1 MLGHQTKNRIN
12 IVSKTYRQTAA
23 NRPFFVAHRAF
34 FRHVTLG
41 ASLLVA
47 LSGPASQ
54 ATAAELPSLG
64 SSDAPVVG
72 ETLQDFF
79 SAALDFSPRLRIAEE
94 NLNIGA
100 ARRSAANGQLLPQVR
115 ANASL
120 SDNTRNQAG
129 QETTF
134 DGNRYS
140 VQLTQVLFNWQ
151 AFAARAQAVLRE
163 DQAEQLYYSELAILL
178 TDVAE
183 KYFDAL
189 QARDALDSIAS
200 EYEAVSNQLEQIESL
215 YARQLAQITDL
226 YQAQASLAAVEAQQI
241 QLESRLD
248 IQLEALRSVSGIE
261 PGELFRLAEDAT
273 VPPLEN
279 NLHYWVDQAE
289 KNNHSIRAQRLEFE
303 ASKKM
308 VSQRRGAYMPQ
319 VSLVLQRQDSNV
331 GFDNIPLQRTD
342 NTYIGVDVSV
352 PIYAGGSNRAAVRE
366 ANSQSLIAENELR
379 GVELEI
385 GETVRSAYLQVQASE
400 KIIAAAQKL
409 VESTELSATAM
420 QRGFELGAVT
430 SVDVL
435 NAIRDQFGAQRDLQQ
450 VRYEHVKFLL
460 LLKREAGLLTA
471 DDLIEVSTWLEPSS
485 GR

>member
-1 MLGHQTKNRIN
+1 MSRIN
-12 IVSKTYRQTAA
+12 RQTTA
-23 NRPFFVAHRAF
+23 NRTAHRLVSSAVI
-34 FRHVTLG
+34 RKAALS
-41 ASLLVA
+41 ASLLVG
-47 LSGPASQ
+47 LFGI
-54 ATAAELPSLG
+54 AAQSAAADLPSLG
-64 SSDAPVVG
+64 SSNAPVVG

-79 SAALDFSPRLRIAEE
+79 SAALDFSPRLRIAEQ

-100 ARRSAANGQLLPQVR
+100 ARRSAATGQLLPQVR

-120 SDNTRNQAG
+120 SDNTRIQSG

-140 VQLTQVLFNWQ
+140 LQLTQVLFNWQ
-151 AFAARAQAVLRE
+151 SFAARAQAVLRE

-183 KYFDAL
+183 KFFDTL

-200 EYEAVSNQLEQIESL
+200 EYEAVSNQLQQIESL

-226 YQAQASLAAVEAQQI
+226 YQAQASLASVEAQQI
-241 QLESRLD
+241 ELESRLD

-261 PGELFRLAEDAT
+261 PGELFRLAEGAK

-289 KNNHSIRAQRLEFE
+289 KNNHSIKAQRLAFE

-308 VSQRRGAYMPQ
+308 ISQRRGAYMPQ
-319 VSLVLQRQDSNV
+319 VSLVLQRQDSDV
-331 GFDNIPLQRTD
+331 GFDNMPLQRSD

-379 GVELEI
+379 GVQLEI

-400 KIIAAAQKL
+400 KIIGAAQKL

-471 DDLIEVSTWLEPSS
+471 DDIIEVSTWLEPST

>member
-1 MLGHQTKNRIN
+1 MSRIN
-12 IVSKTYRQTAA
+12 RQTTA
-23 NRPFFVAHRAF
+23 NRTAHRLMSSAVI
-34 FRHVTLG
+34 RKAALS
-41 ASLLVA
+41 ASLLVGLFGIA
-47 LSGPASQ
+47 AQSA
-54 ATAAELPSLG
+54 AAELPSLG
-64 SSDAPVVG
+64 SSSAPVVG

-79 SAALDFSPRLRIAEE
+79 SAALDFSPRLRIAEQ

-100 ARRSAANGQLLPQVR
+100 ARRSAATGQLLPQVR

-120 SDNTRNQAG
+120 SDNTRVQSG

-140 VQLTQVLFNWQ
+140 LQLTQVLFNWQ

-183 KYFDAL
+183 KFFDTL

-200 EYEAVSNQLEQIESL
+200 EYEAVSNQLQQIESL

-226 YQAQASLAAVEAQQI
+226 YQAQASLASVEAQQI

-261 PGELFRLAEDAT
+261 PGELFRLAEGAK

-289 KNNHSIRAQRLEFE
+289 KNNHSIKAQRLAFE

-308 VSQRRGAYMPQ
+308 ISQRRGAYMPQ
-319 VSLVLQRQDSNV
+319 VSLVLQRQDSDV
-331 GFDNIPLQRTD
+331 GFDNMPLQRSD

-379 GVELEI
+379 GVQLEI

-400 KIIAAAQKL
+400 KIIGAAQKL

-471 DDLIEVSTWLEPSS
+471 DDLIEVSTWLEPST

>member
-1 MLGHQTKNRIN
+1 MSRIN
-12 IVSKTYRQTAA
+12 RQTTA
-23 NRPFFVAHRAF
+23 NRTAHRLMSSAVIRKAAF
-34 FRHVTLG
+34 G
-41 ASLLVA
+41 ASLLVGLFGITA
-47 LSGPASQ
+47 QS
-54 ATAAELPSLG
+54 TAAELPSLG
-64 SSDAPVVG
+64 SSNAPVVG

-79 SAALDFSPRLRIAEE
+79 SAALDFSPRLRIAEQ

-100 ARRSAANGQLLPQVR
+100 ARRSAATGQLLPQVR

-120 SDNTRNQAG
+120 SDNTRVQSG

-140 VQLTQVLFNWQ
+140 LQLTQVLFNWQ

-183 KYFDAL
+183 KFFDTL

-200 EYEAVSNQLEQIESL
+200 EYEAVSNQLQQIESL

-226 YQAQASLAAVEAQQI
+226 YQAQASLASVEAQQI

-261 PGELFRLAEDAT
+261 PGELFRLAEGAK

-289 KNNHSIRAQRLEFE
+289 KNNHSIKAQRLAFE

-308 VSQRRGAYMPQ
+308 ISQRRGAYMPQ
-319 VSLVLQRQDSNV
+319 VSLVLQRQDSDV
-331 GFDNIPLQRTD
+331 GFDNMPLQRSD

-379 GVELEI
+379 GVQLEI

-400 KIIAAAQKL
+400 KIIGAAQKL

-460 LLKREAGLLTA
+460 LLKREAGLLIA
-471 DDLIEVSTWLEPSS
+471 DDLIEVSTWLEPST

>member
-1 MLGHQTKNRIN
+1 
-12 IVSKTYRQTAA
+12 
-23 NRPFFVAHRAF
+23 
-34 FRHVTLG
+34 
-41 ASLLVA
+41 
-47 LSGPASQ
+47 
-54 ATAAELPSLG
+54 
-64 SSDAPVVG
+64 
-72 ETLQDFF
+72 
-79 SAALDFSPRLRIAEE
+79 
-94 NLNIGA
+94 
-100 ARRSAANGQLLPQVR
+100 
-115 ANASL
+115 
-120 SDNTRNQAG
+120 
-129 QETTF
+129 
-134 DGNRYS
+134 
-140 VQLTQVLFNWQ
+140 
-151 AFAARAQAVLRE
+151 
-163 DQAEQLYYSELAILL
+163 
-178 TDVAE
+178 
-183 KYFDAL
+183 
-189 QARDALDSIAS
+189 
-200 EYEAVSNQLEQIESL
+200 
-215 YARQLAQITDL
+215 
-226 YQAQASLAAVEAQQI
+226 
-241 QLESRLD
+241 
-248 IQLEALRSVSGIE
+248 VSGIE

>member
-1 MLGHQTKNRIN
+1 MSRIN
-12 IVSKTYRQTAA
+12 RQTTA
-23 NRPFFVAHRAF
+23 NRTAHRLVSSAVI
-34 FRHVTLG
+34 RKAALS
-41 ASLLVA
+41 ASLLVGLFGIA
-47 LSGPASQ
+47 AQSA
-54 ATAAELPSLG
+54 AAELPSLG
-64 SSDAPVVG
+64 SSNAPVVG

-79 SAALDFSPRLRIAEE
+79 SAALDFSPRLRIAEQ

-100 ARRSAANGQLLPQVR
+100 ARRSAATGQLLPQVR

-120 SDNTRNQAG
+120 SDNTRIQSG

-140 VQLTQVLFNWQ
+140 LQLTQVLFNLQ

-183 KYFDAL
+183 KFFDTL

-200 EYEAVSNQLEQIESL
+200 EYEAVSNQLQQIESL

-226 YQAQASLAAVEAQQI
+226 YQAQASLASVEAQQI

-261 PGELFRLAEDAT
+261 PGELFRLAEGAK

-289 KNNHSIRAQRLEFE
+289 KNNHSIKAQRLAFE

-308 VSQRRGAYMPQ
+308 ISQRRGAYMPQ
-319 VSLVLQRQDSNV
+319 VSLVLQRQDSDV
-331 GFDNIPLQRTD
+331 GFDNMPLQRSD

-379 GVELEI
+379 GVQLEI

-400 KIIAAAQKL
+400 KIIGAAQKL

-471 DDLIEVSTWLEPSS
+471 DDLIEVSTWLEPST

>member
-1 MLGHQTKNRIN
+1 MSRTN
-12 IVSKTYRQTAA
+12 RQTAA
-23 NRPFFVAHRAF
+23 NHFAFAAHRALF
-34 FRHVTLG
+34 KKVTLG
-41 ASLLVA
+41 ASLLVV
-47 LSGPASQ
+47 LSGIASR
-54 ATAAELPSLG
+54 AIAAELPSLG
-64 SSDAPVVG
+64 SSNAPVVG
-72 ETLQDFF
+72 QTLQDFF

-94 NLNIGA
+94 NLNIGS
-100 ARRSAANGQLLPQVR
+100 ARRSAATGQLLPQVR

-120 SDNTRNQAG
+120 SDNTRNQSG

-140 VQLTQVLFNWQ
+140 LQLTQVLFNWQ

-163 DQAEQLYYSELAILL
+163 YQAEQLYYSELAILL

-261 PGELFRLAEDAT
+261 PGELFRLAEDAA

-289 KNNHSIRAQRLEFE
+289 KNNHSIRAQRLAFE

-471 DDLIEVSTWLEPSS
+471 YDLIEVSAWLEPSS

>member
-1 MLGHQTKNRIN
+1 MSRIN
-12 IVSKTYRQTAA
+12 RQTTA
-23 NRPFFVAHRAF
+23 NRTAHRLMSSAVI
-34 FRHVTLG
+34 RKAALS
-41 ASLLVA
+41 ASLLVG
-47 LSGPASQ
+47 LSGIAAQS
-54 ATAAELPSLG
+54 AAAELPSLG
-64 SSDAPVVG
+64 SSNAPVVG

-79 SAALDFSPRLRIAEE
+79 SAALDFSPRLRIAEQ

-100 ARRSAANGQLLPQVR
+100 ARRSAATGQLLPQVR

-120 SDNTRNQAG
+120 SDNTRVQSG

-140 VQLTQVLFNWQ
+140 LQLTQVLFNWQ

-183 KYFDAL
+183 KFFDTL

-200 EYEAVSNQLEQIESL
+200 EYEAVSNQLQQIESL

-226 YQAQASLAAVEAQQI
+226 YQAQASLASVEAQQI

-261 PGELFRLAEDAT
+261 PGELFRLAEGAK

-289 KNNHSIRAQRLEFE
+289 KNNHSIKAQRLAFE

-308 VSQRRGAYMPQ
+308 ISQRRGAYMPQ
-319 VSLVLQRQDSNV
+319 VSLVLQRQDSDV
-331 GFDNIPLQRTD
+331 GFDNMPLQRSD

-379 GVELEI
+379 GVQLEI

-400 KIIAAAQKL
+400 KIIGAAQKL

-471 DDLIEVSTWLEPSS
+471 DDLIEVSTWLEPST

>member
-1 MLGHQTKNRIN
+1 VSRIN
-12 IVSKTYRQTAA
+12 RQTTA
-23 NRPFFVAHRAF
+23 NRTAHRLMSSAVI
-34 FRHVTLG
+34 RKATLS
-41 ASLLVA
+41 ASLLVGLFGTA
-47 LSGPASQ
+47 AQSA
-54 ATAAELPSLG
+54 AAELPSLG
-64 SSDAPVVG
+64 SSNAPVVG

-79 SAALDFSPRLRIAEE
+79 SAALDFSPRLRIAEQ

-100 ARRSAANGQLLPQVR
+100 ARRSAATGQLLPQVR

-120 SDNTRNQAG
+120 SDNTRVQSG

-140 VQLTQVLFNWQ
+140 LQLTQVLFNWQ

-183 KYFDAL
+183 KFFDTL

-200 EYEAVSNQLEQIESL
+200 EYEAVSNQLQQIESL

-226 YQAQASLAAVEAQQI
+226 YQAQASLASVEAQQI

-261 PGELFRLAEDAT
+261 PGELFRLAEGAK

-289 KNNHSIRAQRLEFE
+289 KNNHSIKAQRLAFE

-308 VSQRRGAYMPQ
+308 ISQRRGAYMPQ
-319 VSLVLQRQDSNV
+319 VSLVLQRQDSDV
-331 GFDNIPLQRTD
+331 GFDNMPLQRSD

-379 GVELEI
+379 GVQLEI

-400 KIIAAAQKL
+400 KIIGAAQKL

-471 DDLIEVSTWLEPSS
+471 DDLIEVSTWLEPST

>member
-1 MLGHQTKNRIN
+1 MSRIN
-12 IVSKTYRQTAA
+12 RQTTA
-23 NRPFFVAHRAF
+23 NRTAHRLMSSAVI
-34 FRHVTLG
+34 RKAALS
-41 ASLLVA
+41 ASLLVG
-47 LSGPASQ
+47 LSGIAAQS
-54 ATAAELPSLG
+54 AAAELPSLG
-64 SSDAPVVG
+64 SSKAPVVG

-79 SAALDFSPRLRIAEE
+79 SAALDFSPRLRIAEQ

-100 ARRSAANGQLLPQVR
+100 ARRSAATGQLLPQVR

-120 SDNTRNQAG
+120 SDNTRVQSG

-140 VQLTQVLFNWQ
+140 LQLTQVLFNWQ

-183 KYFDAL
+183 KFFDTL

-200 EYEAVSNQLEQIESL
+200 EYEAVSNQLQQIESL

-226 YQAQASLAAVEAQQI
+226 YQAQASLASVEAQQI

-261 PGELFRLAEDAT
+261 PGELFRLAEGAK

-289 KNNHSIRAQRLEFE
+289 KNNHSIKAQRLAFE

-308 VSQRRGAYMPQ
+308 ISQRRGAYMPQ
-319 VSLVLQRQDSNV
+319 VSLVLQRQDSDV
-331 GFDNIPLQRTD
+331 GFDNMPLQRSD

-379 GVELEI
+379 GVQLEI

-400 KIIAAAQKL
+400 KIIGAAQKL

-471 DDLIEVSTWLEPSS
+471 DDLIEVSTWLEPST

>member
-1 MLGHQTKNRIN
+1 MLSCCRRSTAVLSLSIACVFAGT
-12 IVSKTYRQTAA
+12 VS
-23 NRPFFVAHRAF
+23 
-34 FRHVTLG
+34 
-41 ASLLVA
+41 
-47 LSGPASQ
+47 
-54 ATAAELPSLG
+54 AAELPSMG
-64 SSDAPVVG
+64 AQSAPVIG
-72 ETLQDFF
+72 ETLEDFF
-79 SAALDFSPRLRIAEE
+79 SAALDYSPRLRIAAE
-94 NLNIGA
+94 NLNIGS
-100 ARRSAANGQLLPQVR
+100 ARLSAANGQLLPQVR

-120 SDNTRNQAG
+120 SDNTRNQSG
-129 QETTF
+129 QETQF

-163 DQAEQLYYSELAILL
+163 DKAQALYYDELARLL

-200 EYEAVSNQLEQIESL
+200 EYEAVNNQLQQIESL

-241 QLESRLD
+241 QLESRLALR
-248 IQLEALRSVSGIE
+248 LESLRSVSGIE
-261 PGELFRLAEDAT
+261 AGDLFSLADDAAI
-273 VPPLEN
+273 PPLEN

-289 KNNHSIRAQRLEFE
+289 KNNNAIEAQRLEFE

-308 VSQRRGAYMPQ
+308 ISQRRGAYMPQ

-342 NTYIGVDVSV
+342 NTYVGVDVTV
-352 PIYAGGSNRAAVRE
+352 PLYAGGSNRAAVRE
-366 ANSQSLIAENELR
+366 ANSRALIAENELR
-379 GVELEI
+379 GTKLEV
-385 GETVRSAYLQVQASE
+385 GETVRGAYLQVQAGE
-400 KIIAAAQKL
+400 KIIDAAKKL
-409 VESTELSATAM
+409 VESTELTATAM

-450 VRYEHVKFLL
+450 VRYENIKYQLF
-460 LLKREAGLLTA
+460 LKREAGLLSA
-471 DDLIEVSTWLEPSS
+471 DDLIEVGLWLEPAAF
-485 GR
+485 

>member
-1 MLGHQTKNRIN
+1 MSRIN
-12 IVSKTYRQTAA
+12 RQTTA
-23 NRPFFVAHRAF
+23 NRTAHRLVSSAVI
-34 FRHVTLG
+34 RKAALS
-41 ASLLVA
+41 ASLLVGLFGIA
-47 LSGPASQ
+47 AQSA
-54 ATAAELPSLG
+54 AAELPSLG
-64 SSDAPVVG
+64 SSNAPVVG

-79 SAALDFSPRLRIAEE
+79 SAALDFSPRLRIAEQ

-100 ARRSAANGQLLPQVR
+100 ARRSAATGQLLPQVR

-120 SDNTRNQAG
+120 SDNTRVQSG

-140 VQLTQVLFNWQ
+140 LQLTQVLFNWQ

-183 KYFDAL
+183 KFFDTL

-200 EYEAVSNQLEQIESL
+200 EYEAVSNQLQQIESL

-226 YQAQASLAAVEAQQI
+226 YQAQASLASVEAQQI

-261 PGELFRLAEDAT
+261 PGELFRLAEGAN

-289 KNNHSIRAQRLEFE
+289 KNNHSIKAQRLAFE

-308 VSQRRGAYMPQ
+308 ISQRRGAYMPQ
-319 VSLVLQRQDSNV
+319 VSLVLQRQDSDV
-331 GFDNIPLQRTD
+331 GFDNMPLQRSD

-379 GVELEI
+379 GVQLEI

-400 KIIAAAQKL
+400 KIIGAAQKL

-471 DDLIEVSTWLEPSS
+471 DDLIEVSTWLEPST

>member
-1 MLGHQTKNRIN
+1 MSRIN
-12 IVSKTYRQTAA
+12 RQTTA
-23 NRPFFVAHRAF
+23 NRTAHRLVSSAVI
-34 FRHVTLG
+34 RKAALS
-41 ASLLVA
+41 ASLLVGLFGIA
-47 LSGPASQ
+47 AQSA
-54 ATAAELPSLG
+54 AAELPSLG
-64 SSDAPVVG
+64 SSNAPVVG

-79 SAALDFSPRLRIAEE
+79 SAALDFSPRLLIAEQ

-100 ARRSAANGQLLPQVR
+100 ARRSAATGQLLPQVR

-120 SDNTRNQAG
+120 SDNTRVQSG

-140 VQLTQVLFNWQ
+140 LQLTQVLFNWQ

-183 KYFDAL
+183 KFFDTL

-200 EYEAVSNQLEQIESL
+200 EYEAVSNQLQQIESL

-226 YQAQASLAAVEAQQI
+226 YQAQASLASVEAQQI

-261 PGELFRLAEDAT
+261 PGELFRLAEGAK
-273 VPPLEN
+273 VPQLEN

-289 KNNHSIRAQRLEFE
+289 KNNHSIKAQRLAFE

-308 VSQRRGAYMPQ
+308 ISQRRGAYMPQ
-319 VSLVLQRQDSNV
+319 VSLVLQRQDSDV
-331 GFDNIPLQRTD
+331 GFDNMPLQRSD

-379 GVELEI
+379 GVQLEI

-400 KIIAAAQKL
+400 KIIGAAQKL

-471 DDLIEVSTWLEPSS
+471 DDLIEVSTWLEPST

>member
-1 MLGHQTKNRIN
+1 VSRIN
-12 IVSKTYRQTAA
+12 LQTTA
-23 NRPFFVAHRAF
+23 NRTAHRLTSSAVIRKTAF
-34 FRHVTLG
+34 S
-41 ASLLVA
+41 ASLLVGLFGIIA
-47 LSGPASQ
+47 QSA
-54 ATAAELPSLG
+54 AAELPSLG
-64 SSDAPVVG
+64 SSNAPVVG

-79 SAALDFSPRLRIAEE
+79 SAALDFSPRLRIAEQ
-94 NLNIGA
+94 NLNIGS
-100 ARRSAANGQLLPQVR
+100 ARRSAATGQLLPQVR

-120 SDNTRNQAG
+120 SDNTRVQSG

-140 VQLTQVLFNWQ
+140 LQLTQVLFNWQ

-183 KYFDAL
+183 KFFDTL

-200 EYEAVSNQLEQIESL
+200 EYEAVSNQLQQIESL

-226 YQAQASLAAVEAQQI
+226 YQAQASLASVEAQQI

-261 PGELFRLAEDAT
+261 PGELFRLAEGAK

-289 KNNHSIRAQRLEFE
+289 KNNHSIKAQRLAFE

-308 VSQRRGAYMPQ
+308 ISQRRGAYMPQ
-319 VSLVLQRQDSNV
+319 VSLVLQRQDSDV
-331 GFDNIPLQRTD
+331 GFDNMPLQRSD

-352 PIYAGGSNRAAVRE
+352 PIYAGGSNRASVRE

-379 GVELEI
+379 GVQLEI

-400 KIIAAAQKL
+400 KIIGAAQKL

-471 DDLIEVSTWLEPSS
+471 DDLIEVSTWLEPST

>member
-1 MLGHQTKNRIN
+1 VSRIN
-12 IVSKTYRQTAA
+12 RQTIA
-23 NRPFFVAHRAF
+23 NRTAYRLINKALIKKAA
-34 FRHVTLG
+34 LG
-41 ASLLVA
+41 ASLVVGLFGVTVHSA
-47 LSGPASQ
+47 
-54 ATAAELPSLG
+54 AAELPSLG
-64 SSDAPVVG
+64 SSNAPVVG

-79 SAALDFSPRLRIAEE
+79 SAALDFSPRLRIAQQ

-100 ARRSAANGQLLPQVR
+100 ARRSAASGQLLPQVR

-120 SDNTRNQAG
+120 SDNTRIQSG

-140 VQLTQVLFNWQ
+140 LQLTQVLFNWQ

-183 KYFDAL
+183 KFFDTL

-200 EYEAVSNQLEQIESL
+200 EYEAVSNQLRQIDSL

-226 YQAQASLAAVEAQQI
+226 YQAQASLASVEAQQI

-248 IQLEALRSVSGIE
+248 IQLEALRSVSGVE
-261 PGELFRLAEDAT
+261 PGELFRLAEGAK

-289 KNNHSIRAQRLEFE
+289 RNNHSIKAQRLAFE

-308 VSQRRGAYMPQ
+308 ISQRRGAYMPQ
-319 VSLVLQRQDSNV
+319 VSLILQRQDSDV
-331 GFDNIPLQRTD
+331 GFDNMPLQRSD

-379 GVELEI
+379 GVQLEI

-400 KIIAAAQKL
+400 KIIGAAQKL

>member
-1 MLGHQTKNRIN
+1 MSRIN
-12 IVSKTYRQTAA
+12 RQTTA
-23 NRPFFVAHRAF
+23 NRTAHRLMSSAVIRKAAF
-34 FRHVTLG
+34 G
-41 ASLLVA
+41 ASLLVGLFGITA
-47 LSGPASQ
+47 QS
-54 ATAAELPSLG
+54 TAAELPSLG
-64 SSDAPVVG
+64 SSNAPVVG

-79 SAALDFSPRLRIAEE
+79 SAALDFSPRLRIAEQ

-100 ARRSAANGQLLPQVR
+100 ARRSAATGQLLPQVR

-120 SDNTRNQAG
+120 SDNTRVQSG

-140 VQLTQVLFNWQ
+140 LQLTQVLFNWQ

-183 KYFDAL
+183 KFFDTL

-200 EYEAVSNQLEQIESL
+200 EYEAVSNQLQQIESL

-226 YQAQASLAAVEAQQI
+226 YQAQASLASVEAQQI

-261 PGELFRLAEDAT
+261 PGELFRLAEGAK

-289 KNNHSIRAQRLEFE
+289 KNNHSIKAQRLAFE

-308 VSQRRGAYMPQ
+308 ISQRRGAYMPQ
-319 VSLVLQRQDSNV
+319 VSLVLQRQDSDV
-331 GFDNIPLQRTD
+331 GFDNMPLQRSD

-379 GVELEI
+379 GVQLEI

-400 KIIAAAQKL
+400 KIIGAAQKL

-471 DDLIEVSTWLEPSS
+471 DDLIEVSTWLEPST